1 MTVSLEKQAPLED
14 LMAAMDVVDTLR
26 HQAGIAERELD
37 GEGRRERLLLRLR
50 ELYHA
55 QGIDVPDHVLQ
66 EGIDALE
73 QERFQYHPVAKSWR
87 TRVAGAWVSRKR
99 WVPPV
104 SILTVLIIVL
114 YSIYVFM
121 SVLPENR
128 LRASIPAALDA
139 SFNTITVIAKNP
151 QIIEQAR
158 TRVAQARQALADD
171 ELDKAQQIQSEI
183 EVLREHLRNYYSIR
197 VVSRQGEMSGVWRIP
212 DINSSSRNH
221 YLIVEAVNRDNR
233 VVALEILNEET
244 NLRQVVKTWGIRVDE
259 TTFNRIAADKQDDG
273 IIQGNQVGEKQ
284 PGYLEPTFSI
294 PTSGGKITKW
304 D

>member
-114 YSIYVFM
+114 TAFM
-121 SVLPENR
+121 
-128 LRASIPAALDA
+128 
-139 SFNTITVIAKNP
+139 
-151 QIIEQAR
+151 
-158 TRVAQARQALADD
+158 
-171 ELDKAQQIQSEI
+171 
-183 EVLREHLRNYYSIR
+183 
-197 VVSRQGEMSGVWRIP
+197 
-212 DINSSSRNH
+212 
-221 YLIVEAVNRDNR
+221 
-233 VVALEILNEET
+233 
-244 NLRQVVKTWGIRVDE
+244 
-259 TTFNRIAADKQDDG
+259 
-273 IIQGNQVGEKQ
+273 
-284 PGYLEPTFSI
+284 FS
-294 PTSGGKITKW
+294 
-304 D
+304 

>member
-1 MTVSLEKQAPLED
+1 MTASLEKQAPLED

-87 TRVAGAWVSRKR
+87 TRLAGAWVLRKR

-104 SILTVLIIVL
+104 SILAALIVL
-114 YSIYVFM
+114 LCSVYFFM
-121 SVLPENR
+121 DVLPER
-128 LRASIPAALDA
+128 KLRAGIPGALDS
-139 SFNTITVIAKNP
+139 SFNTITAIAKDP

-171 ELDKAQQIQSEI
+171 ELDRAQQIQSEI
-183 EVLREHLRNYYSIR
+183 EALRERLRNYYAIR

-212 DINSSSRNH
+212 DINSSSRNY
-221 YLIVEAVNRDNR
+221 YLIVEAVDRDNR
-233 VVALEILNEET
+233 VVAMEILNEET
-244 NLRQVVKTWGIRVDE
+244 NRRQTVETWGIRVDE
-259 TTFNRIAADKQDDG
+259 NTFNRIAADKQDDG
-273 IIQGNQVGEKQ
+273 IIQDNQVGAKQ

-294 PTSGGKITKW
+294 QTSGGKITKW

>member
-1 MTVSLEKQAPLED
+1 MTASLEKQAPLED

-50 ELYHA
+50 ELYLA

-73 QERFQYHPVAKSWR
+73 QERFQYQPVAKSWR
-87 TRVAGAWVSRKR
+87 TRVAGAWILRKH
-99 WVPPV
+99 WVPPLG
-104 SILTVLIIVL
+104 ILAVLIIVIN
-114 YSIYVFM
+114 SIYFFV
-121 SVLPENR
+121 SVLPESR
-128 LRASIPAALDA
+128 QRASIPVALDA
-139 SFNTITVIAKNP
+139 SFNTINVMAKNP

-183 EVLREHLRNYYSIR
+183 EVLSEQLRNYYAIR

-212 DINSSSRNH
+212 DINSSSRNY
-221 YLIVEAVNRDNR
+221 YLIVEAIDRENR

-244 NLRQVVKTWGIRVDE
+244 NQPQVVKTWGIRVDE
-259 TTFNRIAADKQDDG
+259 ATFNKIAADKKDDG
-273 IIQGNQVGEKQ
+273 IIQDNQVGEKQ
-284 PGYLEPTFSI
+284 PGYLKPTFSI

>member
-114 YSIYVFM
+114 YSVYFFM
-121 SVLPENR
+121 SVLPESR
-128 LRASIPAALDA
+128 IRTSIPGALDA
-139 SFNTITVIAKNP
+139 SFNAITVIAKNP

-158 TRVAQARQALADD
+158 SRVAQAKQALADD
-171 ELDKAQQIQSEI
+171 KLDKAQQIQSEI
-183 EVLREHLRNYYSIR
+183 EVLRQHLRNYYSIR

-221 YLIVEAVNRDNR
+221 YLIVEAINRDNR

-294 PTSGGKITKW
+294 PTNGGKITEW